1 MHPLRLL
8 STTAVVLL
16 MAPAVA
22 HGAAPQ
28 NAPNPGATA
37 GGQSASQQ
45 TAPPRKKS
53 SGNGN
58 CSAAAL
64 ALNAV
69 NPFSHCNA
77 AAQAA
82 NGLGQLP
89 GDIGG
94 VAGAA
99 AKGLAAG
106 VMDQVASWMVQAAQT
121 VDGDVMKAAT
131 ATSTPELSAPWYQQ
145 EFGYLA
151 FFGAALAAIVA
162 LLGLVSAS
170 VRGDP
175 HALGEIFYGIL
186 RAGLVTA
193 MVVSL
198 TLLALKVTDGISGD
212 IAQHMPAQFF
222 STLSSAWGAK
232 GWGGLASSALAFVTA
247 LVEVVVAVLL
257 WIELLFRDAAIYVAV
272 LFFPFTL
279 AMAIWPRLSHAHSKL
294 LRVLGI
300 FIVFKPAALIVMMTG
315 ANLLLGGVSF
325 FGGVAPSVGT
335 ILAGLAIL
343 AMAAF
348 APWALM
354 HLAGMEAGSMGSSG
368 ARRGGGRATPGGV
381 DGTSAGGALGGELF
395 GGAITYGGGAAATG
409 GAAAM
414 GGMAASAGGRGGQL
428 GTGGQAGSSHTNGGS
443 GGGASGGRLL
453 PGPVAAAAGLLP
465 AGWQAARSV
474 TPQLQSLA
482 DHGAARMQTA
492 AGHGGSRPGASFGPS
507 GGGRTGAGSVF
518 TPPAREGPP
527 QPPSQANVYP
537 PDSGG
542 GPPVDNGGATPA
554 PPPGEGG
561 GGAPPPYLAPSSDEP
576 TFPPASDQPFP
587 PRNEES

>member
-1 MHPLRLL
+1 MSLMRLLRLL
-8 STTAVVLL
+8 FPIVAVLL
-16 MAPAVA
+16 VVPAVA

-28 NAPNPGATA
+28 NAPNPGATS

-45 TAPPRKKS
+45 TAPPKKS

-64 ALNAV
+64 ALNAF
-69 NPFSHCNA
+69 NPFSNCNA

-82 NGLGQLP
+82 NGVGQLP
-89 GDIGG
+89 GDLG
-94 VAGAA
+94 GAA
-99 AKGLAAG
+99 GSVAKGLAG
-106 VMDQVASWMVQAAQT
+106 DVMDQVASWMVQAAQT
-121 VDGDVMKAAT
+121 VDDDVMKAAT

-151 FFGAALAAIVA
+151 FFGAALAGIVA
-162 LLGLVSAS
+162 LLGLLSAS

-193 MVVSL
+193 MVISL
-198 TLLALKVTDGISGD
+198 TLLALKVADGISGD
-212 IAQHMPAQFF
+212 IARHMPAQFF
-222 STLSSAWGAK
+222 STLSSAWGTK

-247 LVEVVVAVLL
+247 LVEVIVAVLL

-279 AMAIWPRLSHAHSKL
+279 AMAIWPRLSDAHSKL
-294 LRVLGI
+294 VRVLGI
-300 FIVFKPAALIVMMTG
+300 FIVFKPVALIVMMTG

-335 ILAGLAIL
+335 ILAGLSIF

-354 HLAGMEAGSMGSSG
+354 HLAGMDAGPMGSSG
-368 ARRGGGRATPGGV
+368 TRRGGGRATAGGAV

-395 GGAITYGGGAAATG
+395 GGAITYGGGTATM
-409 GAAAM
+409 A
-414 GGMAASAGGRGGQL
+414 GMAGGAGGRGGEL
-428 GTGGQAGSSHTNGGS
+428 TRGGQARSSGTNGG
-443 GGGASGGRLL
+443 GGDGGRRIM

-482 DHGAARMQTA
+482 DHGAARVHTA
-492 AGHGGSRPGASFGPS
+492 AGYGGSKPGGSVGPS
-507 GGGRTGAGSVF
+507 GDGRRGGGSVF
-518 TPPAREGPP
+518 TPTGREGPP
-527 QPPSQANVYP
+527 QLPSGGDVHP
-537 PDSGG
+537 PDGG
-542 GPPVDNGGATPA
+542 GGAPVENGEPPGPPPAGDGGA
-554 PPPGEGG
+554 
-561 GGAPPPYLAPSSDEP
+561 GAPPPYLAPTPDEP
-576 TFPPASDQPFP
+576 IFPAASDQPFP
-587 PRNEES
+587 PRQEEP